1 MKDILKLVFK
11 KKKKEFFFLMKIIT
25 IAVSIYSFLKIKY
38 WYKKKFNEVLF
49 IKL

>member
-25 IAVSIYSFLKIKY
+25 ITSGY
-38 WYKKKFNEVLF
+38 
-49 IKL
+49 